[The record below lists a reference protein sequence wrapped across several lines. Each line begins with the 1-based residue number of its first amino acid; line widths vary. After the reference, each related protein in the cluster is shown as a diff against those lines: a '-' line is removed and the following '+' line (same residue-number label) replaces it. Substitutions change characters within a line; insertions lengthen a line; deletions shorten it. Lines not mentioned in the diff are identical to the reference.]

1 MNDINTMTPDDIND
15 AIRDHIECVM
25 PRPPGGFASADDSD
39 DHRAACD
46 AEFLRLQWLSESELA
61 AIITR

>member
-1 MNDINTMTPDDIND
+1 MNDINTMTPDDIDD
-15 AIRDHIECVM
+15 AIRDHIERVM

-46 AEFLRLQWLSESELA
+46 AEFLRMQRLSDSDLA